1 MRNFLK
7 TRFFIVIVLVTL
19 VLTIVPTVLSAM
31 GLHSVVKD
39 AALSL
44 LTPIQGLFTSAT
56 NAVEG
61 FTSYFTEFDR
71 IVAENN
77 ELRSQIETLQ
87 DEIYKSQELSGMN
100 EWLYDYLELKR
111 ERTCLLYTS
120 PSPRD
125 M

>member
-44 LTPIQGLFTSAT
+44 LTPKIGRAH
-56 NAVEG
+56 V
-61 FTSYFTEFDR
+61 
-71 IVAENN
+71 
-77 ELRSQIETLQ
+77 
-87 DEIYKSQELSGMN
+87 
-100 EWLYDYLELKR
+100 
-111 ERTCLLYTS
+111 
-120 PSPRD
+120 
-125 M
+125 